1 MPVWLITACVSI
13 SVPKR
18 TIALSLSSNPIFDD
32 NKVPRGFESI
42 ACKPV
47 WEDGGLGMG
56 LKRLPAGPWQTRRR
70 LSERELLAVS
80 TQVIVNGSD
89 IEKPF
94 LLLKYDWAVIRIEG
108 DERSHHF
115 KCTRGDRNKWNVTLP
130 KSSHLPF
137 PYFIGCSKDWRFEEA
152 VLIDCNDLERMH
164 TTTPVPHW
172 VYYPMGRG
180 AYYPPQQPVRKKIY
194 QSKEEELD
202 REDLGGDKHW
212 HKRRKHRHEE

>member
-1 MPVWLITACVSI
+1 TILLSSVHILGSNSIPPEIDQTCVSI

-18 TIALSLSSNPIFDD
+18 TISLSLSSKPIFAE
-32 NKVPRGFESI
+32 NTGPRGIESI

-80 TQVIVNGSD
+80 TQVIVNGTD
-89 IEKPF
+89 LEKPF
-94 LLLKYDWAVIRIEG
+94 ILLRYDWAVIRIEG
-108 DERSHHF
+108 DERSRHF
-115 KCTRGDRNKWNVTLP
+115 TCTRGDRNKWSVSLP
-130 KSSHLPF
+130 SSDNLPF
-137 PYFIGCSKDWRFEEA
+137 PYFIGCNKDWRFEEA
-152 VLIDCNDLERMH
+152 TLIDCGDLERLH

-172 VYYPMGRG
+172 VYYPMGKG
-180 AYYPPQQPVRKKIY
+180 AYYPPVPPVKKKIY

-202 REDLGGDKHW
+202 RGD
-212 HKRRKHRHEE
+212 RGS